1 MGESLQIGV
10 FLTHADDLVGPDL
23 DQLVDVARE
32 IEAAGVD
39 YLVVADHVV
48 LGTNLASHAAL
59 GGPFPF
65 PTDEPYPDPLVLL
78 AAVAA
83 VTTRVRLMTGI
94 LIAPLRPA
102 VLLAKMAA
110 TLACLAQGR
119 FDLGVGTGWQ
129 QEEFD
134 ALGVPMANRGRRLE
148 DAVRACHELWGG
160 GLATYRSETVAF
172 EDVACSPTP
181 PGGDVPVWFAGGTDQ
196 ASLRRVATLG
206 AGWLPLQAPSEA
218 EMGQALADLTARCR
232 EAGRDPAAIGVRVP
246 LPVTADEGGRP
257 DLTAMAAEAAR
268 LAASGVTGVHVPLG
282 ALAPTRKEL
291 SRVIPDLPGL
301 VR

>member
-1 MGESLQIGV
+1 MTEIGV
-10 FLTHADDLVGPDL
+10 FVTHADDLVGPDL
-23 DQLVDVARE
+23 SQLIDVACE

-59 GGPFPF
+59 GAPFPF
-65 PTDEPYPDPLVLL
+65 PPDEPYPDPLVLL
-78 AAVAA
+78 AALAA
-83 VTTRVRLMTGI
+83 VTTRIRLMTGI

-110 TLACLAQGR
+110 TVAGLAQGR

-134 ALGVPMANRGRRLE
+134 ALGVPMAGRGRRLE
-148 DAVRACHELWGG
+148 DTVRACRELWTGRS
-160 GLATYRSETVAF
+160 ATYRSETVSF
-172 EDVACSPTP
+172 DGVTCSPAP

-196 ASLRRVATLG
+196 ATMRRVATLG
-206 AGWLPLQAPSEA
+206 AGWLPLRPPDAA
-218 EMGQALADLTARCR
+218 EMAQVLADLSVRCPA
-232 EAGRDPAAIGVRVP
+232 AGRDPAAIGVRVP
-246 LPVTADEGGRP
+246 LPAMGEERGRP
-257 DLTAMAAEAAR
+257 DLTAMAEQAIR

-282 ALAPTRKEL
+282 GLALTSAEL
-291 SRVIPDLPGL
+291 TRVIADLPGI